1 MYPHHAYYRGNP
13 GPAGYPARN
22 PFLFGAPLVGGLLGG
37 FLGSALFNY
46 PRPYPYPPPSPY
58 GYGASPTARG
68 QACHTAAEAI
78 PLIISKNGL
87 HKMQTV
93 FHLMISTSDRL

>member
-58 GYGASPTARG
+58 GYGGVTYG
-68 QACHTAAEAI
+68 QG
-78 PLIISKNGL
+78 PGVPYGGGGYPSYY
-87 HKMQTV
+87 
-93 FHLMISTSDRL
+93 